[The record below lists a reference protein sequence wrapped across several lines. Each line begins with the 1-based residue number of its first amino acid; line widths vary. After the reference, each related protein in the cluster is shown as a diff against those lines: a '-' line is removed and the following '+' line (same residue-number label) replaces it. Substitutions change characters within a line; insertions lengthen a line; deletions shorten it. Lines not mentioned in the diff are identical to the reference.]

1 MYGVAQKI
9 TQEILVLF
17 QNNHFDA
24 DARAKSRA
32 SFPPVRRRQCNS
44 VFVFVRQFE
53 RADSSVDV
61 HPLYLKALAR
71 EASVTAGSRLCD
83 ARTQGS
89 DGEFGLKGDQL
100 ACRCAA
106 KEEKGLLFW
115 VS

>member
-1 MYGVAQKI
+1 MSPRKSRRKS
-9 TQEILVLF
+9 LWLF
-17 QNNHFDA
+17 QNNHFHA

-100 ACRCAA
+100 ACHCTA